1 MLCYKIFIG
10 HLILKAL
17 ISKFS
22 TVYLASQGEEC
33 SPVRPK
39 EFASFPPHW
48 LVIIPGVSLYHHI
61 HFVYYTLP
69 DFLFK
74 RLQHLQFAAASYVTG
89 CYVKDINN
97 ALIIGW
103 LPVKERRDF
112 HLLKLVFKVLYSDA
126 WPSYLKIN
134 EVVHTRLSVT
144 F

>member
-1 MLCYKIFIG
+1 MLCYKIFIC
-10 HLILKAL
+10 HLILKAV

-33 SPVRPK
+33 SPVRPI

-48 LVIIPGVSLYHHI
+48 LAIIPGVSLYHHI

-74 RLQHLQFAAASYVTG
+74 RLQHLQFTTASYVTG
-89 CYVKDINN
+89 CYVKDIND